1 MKIAVT
7 CENSMVFQHFGH
19 TPEFAVFEVENQ
31 NIVSEKRLPSGD
43 AGHGALAG
51 VLAQEQVDLLICGG
65 IGGGAVNALT
75 EAGIKVIGGASGN
88 VRQVTEAYLNGT
100 LETRSDF
107 HCQHHHDHGNGHNCG
122 SHSCGKH

>member
-88 VRQVTEAYLNGT
+88 VRQVTEAYPNGT